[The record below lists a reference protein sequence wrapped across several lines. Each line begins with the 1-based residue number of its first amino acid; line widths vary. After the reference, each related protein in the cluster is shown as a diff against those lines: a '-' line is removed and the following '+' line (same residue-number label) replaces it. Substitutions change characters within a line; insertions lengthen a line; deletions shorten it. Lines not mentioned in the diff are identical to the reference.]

1 MPRGSLLAVRDDQD
15 VAGVGAGAGHRVS
28 DRALDPLTGKRLPAG
43 VEAGPVR
50 LGLTQQL
57 PRRSHA
63 GLGRRLRAAD
73 PVELR
78 PALDSAP
85 GLELLTV
92 NGQRDAVGAQPVC
105 HREREVGRH
114 HGALEAERPAGSCR
128 HLEQCLGPVG
138 AAQDKLVVAKL
149 LDRVDLDPAAH
160 RGDTRSL
167 KRGDHRMA
175 HAADLGVQERVGH
188 VQWELVAELGMPD
201 RVAEDQDVSHAGR
214 HVVSLAATGRAS
226 PRWRRAPVPRS
237 DHSQPAR
244 WR

>member
-43 VEAGPVR
+43 LEAGAVR

-57 PRRSHA
+57 PGRSHA

-92 NGQRDAVGAQPVC
+92 NGQRDAVGAEPVC

-128 HLEQCLGPVG
+128 HLE
-138 AAQDKLVVAKL
+138 
-149 LDRVDLDPAAH
+149 
-160 RGDTRSL
+160 
-167 KRGDHRMA
+167 
-175 HAADLGVQERVGH
+175 
-188 VQWELVAELGMPD
+188 
-201 RVAEDQDVSHAGR
+201 
-214 HVVSLAATGRAS
+214 
-226 PRWRRAPVPRS
+226 
-237 DHSQPAR
+237 
-244 WR
+244 